1 MTLLL
6 AAILFVLSFLAGMMG
21 LGVAFIAT
29 PVLGLFGLNLKDTI
43 MPLALWL
50 NGLTAIAGAVAYTRA
65 KMVDWRT
72 AIPLLLIT
80 AITAPLGVL
89 LLQFI
94 PVTVLWWLYAALL
107 VFLAW
112 RMAFPGKQQ
121 EDTKKSAIT
130 DRTRVQGGITSAGI
144 GVIAGILGV
153 GPGFLMVPTLVLLGM
168 TTRIAAATNSVIV
181 TVPSFTAF
189 FMHLS
194 TMGHIDVIL
203 YAATS
208 MAAVAGAWLGAR
220 FMAKRVKSKT
230 LSYLFAA
237 ALVLLALQRVVI
249 LLMGA

>member
-1 MTLLL
+1 MEIFL

-29 PVLGLFGLNLKDTI
+29 PVLGLFGFNLKDTI
-43 MPLALWL
+43 MPLSLWL

-80 AITAPLGVL
+80 AITAPFGVL

-112 RMAFPGKQQ
+112 RMAFPGKQLD
-121 EDTKKSAIT
+121 DTKEAVIT
-130 DRTRVQGGITSAGI
+130 DGARAKGGVISAGI
-144 GVIAGILGV
+144 GLVAGILGV

-194 TMGHIDVIL
+194 TMGHINVLL
-203 YAATS
+203 YSATS
-208 MAAVAGAWLGAR
+208 IAAVAGAWLGAR
-220 FMAKRVKSKT
+220 FMASRVKSKT
-230 LSYLFAA
+230 LSSLFAG
-237 ALVLLALQRVVI
+237 ALVLLALQRIVI
-249 LLMGA
+249 LLMGS